1 MNNVFDINIGRV
13 FYLPAVDFDIATGIN
28 FGVVSVDGVVGLSNS
43 HAITIKLVADVN
55 RSQAVDSGAILVF
68 YGFCTDFYTIGAIN
82 DSVFS
87 CIKEGFCANG
97 NMCTIDS
104 SAVSVF
110 YVFRC
115 LHNGFSRAGN

>member
-43 HAITIKLVADVN
+43 HAIAIKLSAQFN

-68 YGFCTDFYTIGAIN
+68 YGFCTNIYARCTCNRTAIAGIGQILCTNRYTRTIN
-82 DSVFS
+82 
-87 CIKEGFCANG
+87 AA
-97 NMCTIDS
+97 TIFILDI
-104 SAVSVF
+104 A
-110 YVFRC
+110 
-115 LHNGFSRAGN
+115 

>member
-1 MNNVFDINIGRV
+1 MRCLTKGQT
-13 FYLPAVDFDIATGIN
+13 IA
-28 FGVVSVDGVVGLSNS
+28 
-43 HAITIKLVADVN
+43 IKLVADVN

-68 YGFCTDFYTIGAIN
+68 YGFCTDVYAIGAIN

-87 CIKEGFCANG
+87 CIKEGFRTNG
-97 NMCTIDS
+97 NMRAIDF